1 MPELS
6 VKENLLHSARI
17 RLPPTWTQI
26 EIAEHVDLLIACLDL
41 TDIRDNIVGDLIDPG
56 ISGGQPKRVSI
67 GIELAAA
74 PMVLILDEPTSG
86 LDSTAALDIM
96 KLLMAICR
104 LGVTVGCIIHQPR
117 LEIFQCLDELLLLAN
132 GRQVYFGKATDV
144 SEYFRTV
151 GFEIP
156 PASNPADVIMDI
168 ISERGQKYAVAASEG
183 DLTSGILRLDF
194 HQTAHQLE
202 YEDVTTEE
210 GQVEKKKKDLLSLMT
225 SISARGAP
233 WYRQVGFCFVRS
245 VRQQSRQLESFY
257 LETIVGALAG
267 LLVGLSVYRLGGLLF
282 QGMFVAPFQLLS
294 SAVNYTLVPQ
304 LSMLCCLAIGKYSA
318 IGVYLSI
325 FLQFLTETGLAAA
338 APGVKTF
345 GEESESKIEFSSVC
359 DAYILLR
366 GYLLARS

>member
-17 RLPPTWTQI
+17 RLPSTWTQI
-26 EIAEHVDLLIACLDL
+26 EIVEHVDLLIACLEL
-41 TDIRDNIVGDLIDPG
+41 TNIENNIVGDLINPG
-56 ISGGQPKRVSI
+56 ISGGQRKRVSI

-86 LDSTAALDIM
+86 LDSTAALAIM

-104 LGVTVGCIIHQPR
+104 LGVTVACIIHQPR

-132 GRQVYFGKATDV
+132 GQEIYFGKAANAC
-144 SEYFRTV
+144 EHFRTM

-156 PASNPADVIMDI
+156 PASNPTDVIMDI
-168 ISERGQKYAVAASEG
+168 ISERGQKYAVAASED
-183 DLTSGILRLDF
+183 DLIGRISKLASHRATC
-194 HQTAHQLE
+194 QTG
-202 YEDVTTEE
+202 YEKTTID
-210 GQVEKKKKDLLSLMT
+210 GSQVELKKEHILSLMK

-233 WYRQVGFCFVRS
+233 RYRQVGFCFVRS
-245 VRQQSRQLESFY
+245 VRQQSRQLESFC
-257 LETIVGALAG
+257 LEIIVGALAG

-304 LSMLCCLAIGKYSA
+304 LGMLCCLAIGKFSY
-318 IGVYLSI
+318 IGIYLH
-325 FLQFLTETGLAAA
+325 
-338 APGVKTF
+338 
-345 GEESESKIEFSSVC
+345 SSNF
-359 DAYILLR
+359 
-366 GYLLARS
+366 